1 MISETAEP
9 RLSGDNSN
17 AGFAFNLLRLAD
29 SDHVTFAR
37 NFPNLGACHVGAGNW
52 SIGDR
57 VVFDASLVCRE
68 SFGHRSP
75 AILHRRSLLCR
86 QIFGFSRRDVGAGP
100 WCHRRGDRRSAA
112 LSERHARPNR
122 PNRAGRALDLALTA
136 ATREYS
142 TASCFRRPLDLAD
155 ANRLPPPRSSLSYAG
170 PDWNRAQ
177 IAAFQWPLFDIEFC

>member
-1 MISETAEP
+1 MCQECITYQKTSSANAIVLRHPRSELANSLVPSMKSETAEP

-52 SIGDR
+52 GIGDR

-75 AILHRRSLLCR
+75 VILHRRSLLCR
-86 QIFGFSRRDVGAGP
+86 QIFGFSRRDVGQGP
-100 WCHRRGDRRSAA
+100 WRHRRGDRGGPA
-112 LSERHARPNR
+112 LPQRHAFA
-122 PNRAGRALDLALTA
+122 NRAGR
-136 ATREYS
+136 
-142 TASCFRRPLDLAD
+142 PLDGALIVA
-155 ANRLPPPRSSLSYAG
+155 PR
-170 PDWNRAQ
+170 
-177 IAAFQWPLFDIEFC
+177 